1 MNRKLSIS
9 GFQFFCMIVLFEIG
23 SSSLIGMATEA
34 RQDAWISLIIAL
46 FMGCVLYYIY
56 IKLFQMY
63 PELPFTHY
71 VQKILGKY
79 AGILLALIYTIYFI
93 YIAGRVLRDFEE
105 LLVISLYNSTSLL
118 AIGIL
123 MSFLVMYA
131 IYKGFETFGRI
142 NEITFYVIMFIIVV
156 VIGFELIAKL
166 FHINNLRPVL
176 EDGWKPVIHAAFPLT
191 VTFPFGEIITLTM
204 LMPHLRKPELAIKVG
219 IPAMVFAGLLL
230 TTLTL
235 VNIMILGVDVLDR
248 ASYPILTAVSYI
260 NVANFIQRL
269 DSLIV
274 IIMVIGGFMKVS
286 VFFFCAVI
294 GASDLFRVK
303 KRDTLT
309 YPIAVIIVVSSVWM
323 APNYLEH
330 YKEGLDVVPYY
341 LHVPLQIIIPIAL
354 LAIAIIQKKGKEK
367 NSLENN

>member
-9 GFQFFCMIVLFEIG
+9 GFQFFCIIVLFEIG
-23 SSSLIGMATEA
+23 SSSLIGLATDA
-34 RQDAWISLIIAL
+34 KQDAWISLIIAL
-46 FMGCVLYYIY
+46 SMGCILFYIY
-56 IKLFQMY
+56 IKLFEMF
-63 PELPFTHY
+63 PDLPFTHY
-71 VQKILGKY
+71 IQNILGKY

-105 LLVISLYNSTSLL
+105 LLVISLYNATSLIS
-118 AIGIL
+118 IGIL

-131 IYKGFETFGRI
+131 VYKGFETFGRV
-142 NEITFYVIMFIIVV
+142 NEFSFYLIMLIIVV
-156 VIGFELIAKL
+156 VIGFELVGKL

-176 EDGWKPVIHAAFPLT
+176 ESGWKPVIHAAFPLT
-191 VTFPFGEIITLTM
+191 VTFPFGEIITFTM
-204 LMPHLRKPELAIKVG
+204 LMPHLRKPELALKVG
-219 IPAMVFAGLLL
+219 MPAMIFAGFLL

-235 VNIMILGVDVLDR
+235 VNIMILGVDVLGR
-248 ASYPILTAVSYI
+248 ATYPILTAVSYI
-260 NVANFIQRL
+260 NIANFIQRL

-274 IIMVIGGFMKVS
+274 IVMVLGGFMKVA

-303 KRDTLT
+303 KRDQLT
-309 YPIAVIIVVSSVWM
+309 YPIAVIIVLSSVWM

-341 LHVPLQIIIPIAL
+341 LHVPLQIVVPIAL
-354 LAIAIIQKKGKEK
+354 LAIAIIQKKVNEK